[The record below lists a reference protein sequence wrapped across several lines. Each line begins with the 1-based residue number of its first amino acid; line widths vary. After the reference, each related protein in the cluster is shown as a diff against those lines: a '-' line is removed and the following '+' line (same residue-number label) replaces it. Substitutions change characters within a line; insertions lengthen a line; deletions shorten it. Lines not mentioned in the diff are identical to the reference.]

1 MFDLH
6 QPSDSAFNWSKSAS
20 SNSDLDQRLGLYRV
34 FLKLYEH
41 HRELLNEILDLE
53 TMDARS
59 QMRNSWQYIQG
70 VIQGEQAYL
79 TTNLIQDRTQL
90 LMQPQKTWVIGR
102 DRRAG
107 ILIQDQRLSRRHAVI
122 RYVQDEGFYL
132 SDLNSTN
139 GTYLNGEPVRRPT
152 LLKDGDRVRL
162 GNLSFVF
169 FLCSGVRMIDA
180 VSPAL
185 INQASVEN
193 ELPPASQLVE
203 QEAEGTP
210 AWNDVLQA
218 SEKETSTFVRPSNP
232 HDVLRGA
239 YELSAAQK
247 EEILERFLNR

>member
-1 MFDLH
+1 MFDSNL
-6 QPSDSAFNWSKSAS
+6 PSDSSVVWSQSAS
-20 SNSDLDQRLGLYRV
+20 GTSDLDQRLGLYRV

-41 HRELLNEILDLE
+41 HRELLDEILDLE
-53 TMDARS
+53 TIDTRS
-59 QMRNSWQYIQG
+59 QMRSVWQYVQG
-70 VIQGEQAYL
+70 VIQGGKAYL

-90 LMQPQKTWVIGR
+90 LIQPQQTWVIGR

-139 GTYLNGEPVRRPT
+139 GTYINSEPVRRPT

-169 FLCSGVRMIDA
+169 FLCNGVRMIDVA
-180 VSPAL
+180 SPDMV
-185 INQASVEN
+185 NPVQEDN
-193 ELPPASQLVE
+193 EPVVATPPNE
-203 QEAEGTP
+203 PEAAP
-210 AWNDVLQA
+210 AWNDILPHH
-218 SEKETSTFVRPSNP
+218 EKETSTFLRPPNLHEAFSGDP
-232 HDVLRGA
+232 

-247 EEILERFLNR
+247 EDILERFLNR